1 MTLWDIY
8 DAWTDTALEA
18 PARDN
23 GTHAERIEELKDYT
37 DACSYRD
44 CWDCAPVTDEE
55 AEKIVDC
62 YENVGVNVDELKGIN
77 HVRTY
82 KIEVRH
88 LTDDHSWTEW
98 QTMDETVDAPTS
110 EDVRE
115 ALDPDYVKS
124 ISTYLDE
131 KGDAVP
137 YEETEIYI
145 SPRGQWLMDDDG
157 FSFFVED

>member
-1 MTLWDIY
+1 M
-8 DAWTDTALEA
+8 
-18 PARDN
+18 
-23 GTHAERIEELKDYT
+23 
-37 DACSYRD
+37 S
-44 CWDCAPVTDEE
+44 DEE
-55 AEKIVDC
+55 AEKIVGC
-62 YENVGVNVDELKGIN
+62 YEHGGAGADELKEIY

-115 ALDPDYVKS
+115 VLDPDYVKS

-131 KGDAVP
+131 NGDAVP

-157 FSFFVED
+157 FSFFVEE